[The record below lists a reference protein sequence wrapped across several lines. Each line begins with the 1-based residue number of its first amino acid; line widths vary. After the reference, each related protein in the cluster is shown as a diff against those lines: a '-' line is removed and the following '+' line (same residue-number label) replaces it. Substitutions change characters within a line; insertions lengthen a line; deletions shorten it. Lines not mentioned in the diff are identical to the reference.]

1 MTDARTDAGAIER
14 VQRALHD
21 YMEDTAPALA
31 RADAEM
37 SRSEQAVRTRREH
50 YVRQARQ
57 AEERIGALMGT
68 DPENRDQTALA
79 CATSEFRSWT
89 RKAEETARIAA
100 ELQRAHEMFRGH
112 RHRYITAVTP
122 LAELGRRRMT
132 AAREDVDRYETTQHV
147 RHSGS
152 SSWKG
157 TAGEIG
163 ATATSASSRSTGA
176 ATAAGAAVPGASG
189 ADVAVGGVGEMSLPG
204 VPTDMTLVPVALCDD
219 DGRVTSPA
227 DFTNGK
233 VTADEMIWAARSL
246 FSDVLPRMARGG
258 DVSQRLRDS
267 DAGRGNSGTTTL
279 AATHDGFFGSARIVL
294 TQRPD
299 GSYEVTN
306 GAHRLWAARQIGA
319 SHIPAEVRRRR

>member
-21 YMEDTAPALA
+21 YMEAAGPAIA

-57 AEERIGALMGT
+57 AEMRIGALVDT
-68 DPENRDQTALA
+68 DPENRDENALA

-89 RKAEETARIAA
+89 RKAEETERIAA
-100 ELQRAHEMFRGH
+100 ELHRAHETFRGH
-112 RHRYITAVTP
+112 RHRYTAAVTP

-132 AAREDVDRYETTQHV
+132 AAHEDVDRYETTQHV
-147 RHSGS
+147 RHSSS

-157 TAGEIG
+157 TAGGIG
-163 ATATSASSRSTGA
+163 ATTTSASSRSTGA
-176 ATAAGAAVPGASG
+176 AAGAAVPGAGG
-189 ADVAVGGVGEMSLPG
+189 ADTEVGGVGEMTLPG
-204 VPTDMTLVPVALCDD
+204 VPTDMTLVPVDLCDD
-219 DGRVTSPA
+219 EGRVTSPA

-294 TQRPD
+294 TQRAD

-306 GAHRLWAARQIGA
+306 GAHRLWAAREIGA